1 MFSRVVLW
9 MPVAVVVVTTA
20 IYAWLMA
27 GAPGR
32 VYVAGTPADRPNRE
46 IAYPGRERLDTVD
59 PMGVKP
65 WLTAP
70 LPAAEAAALPP
81 EGYGRR

>member
-9 MPVAVVVVTTA
+9 MPVVVIVVTTA

-27 GAPGR
+27 GAPGKT
-32 VYVAGTPADRPNRE
+32 YVAGTPADRPDRE

-70 LPAAEAAALPP
+70 IPDPKIASLPP
-81 EGYGRR
+81 DRDGRR

>member
-1 MFSRVVLW
+1 MFSRVVVW
-9 MPVAVVVVTTA
+9 IPVVVVVVTTV

-27 GAPGR
+27 GAPGK
-32 VYVAGTPADRPNRE
+32 VYVAGTPADRPDRE
-46 IAYPGRERLDTVD
+46 IAYPGREQLDAVD

-70 LPAAEAAALPP
+70 LPDPKTAALPP
-81 EGYGRR
+81 DDDRRR

>member
-9 MPVAVVVVTTA
+9 MPVVVVVVTTA

-32 VYVAGTPADRPNRE
+32 VYVAGTPADRPDRE

-70 LPAAEAAALPP
+70 LPAAEAALPP
-81 EGYGRR
+81 DGYGRR